1 MANFNFNKVIMGGRL
16 TADPELKTTTSGI
29 SVVSFGIAVNR
40 PTRANEEPK
49 TDFHNCE
56 AWRGTAEFIERYFKK
71 GSSICVVGKLQNDHF
86 QKDGKVVTRE
96 KIVVDEATFVDG
108 KNDDKPKVV
117 QPQFEDITDSG
128 EFDPGTPL
136 AVLQDDDDSDLPF

>member
-1 MANFNFNKVIMGGRL
+1 MANFNFCRIIMGGRL
-16 TADPELKTTTSGI
+16 TADPELRTTTSGV
-29 SVVSFGIAVNR
+29 SAVSFGIAVNR

-56 AWRGTAEFIERYFKK
+56 AWRGTAEFIAKYFRK
-71 GSSICVVGKLQNDHF
+71 GSSICVVGKLQNDYY
-86 QKDGKVVTRE
+86 QGKDGKMAKRE

-117 QPQFEDITDSG
+117 QPQFEDITD
-128 EFDPGTPL
+128 EEI
-136 AVLQDDDDSDLPF
+136 LPF